1 MVVALLY
8 LSLAGAYLLVIPIAV
23 FFYLSLRWYTCG
35 SVERVFM
42 YFLVF
47 FFFQGLLV
55 LSPFVNLNPRP
66 RKIA

>member
-1 MVVALLY
+1 
-8 LSLAGAYLLVIPIAV
+8 VIPIAV
-23 FFYLSLRWYTCG
+23 FFYLSLRWYTAG

-47 FFFQGLLV
+47 FFFPGLLV